1 MTVLRRAFTLME
13 VNLAIFIMAG
23 GVLAMVSLYSLGMRE
38 SRQSTEDVAAAGYA
52 DAVFAPLV
60 TKLSSRN
67 LTWRGWTSIGGNPS
81 GEGSKVC
88 DGVTQNGKGWAAYV
102 QKVGSESSG
111 LFRINVDAGW
121 GGLAKNAFDEIKNA
135 EEDTSGSSG
144 AIGANVDENES
155 ELSIRD
161 PNLPSDYFYGLVA
174 TRKGSVI
181 SLAFRASRRRDALM
195 SQPVYYTEVHFQGR
209 DDK

>member
-1 MTVLRRAFTLME
+1 MTALRRAFTLME

-60 TKLSSRN
+60 SKLSSRN
-67 LTWRGWTSIGGNPS
+67 MTWRGWTSIGSTPA
-81 GEGSKVC
+81 GEGSQVC
-88 DGVTQNGKGWAAYV
+88 DGVTQGGKGWAAYV
-102 QKVGSESSG
+102 EKVGSNSSG
-111 LFRINVDAGW
+111 LFRITVGEGW
-121 GGLAKNAFDEIKNA
+121 NSLVQNAFDAIANA
-135 EEDTSGSSG
+135 EEDTTGVTGANGSSDS
-144 AIGANVDENES
+144 A
-155 ELSIRD
+155 LSISKPD
-161 PNLPSDYFYGLVA
+161 LPSDFFYGLVA

>member
-1 MTVLRRAFTLME
+1 MTALRKAFTLME
-13 VNLAIFIMAG
+13 INLAIFIMAG

-60 TKLSSRN
+60 SKLSSRN
-67 LTWRGWTSIGGNPS
+67 MTWRGWTSIGSAPS

-88 DGVTQNGKGWAAYV
+88 DGVSQNGKGWAAYV
-102 QKVGSESSG
+102 EKVGSNSSG
-111 LFRINVDAGW
+111 LFRISVSEGW
-121 GGLAKNAFDEIKNA
+121 NSLVQNAFDAIANA
-135 EEDTSGSSG
+135 EEDTTGVPG
-144 AIGANVDENES
+144 ES
-155 ELSIRD
+155 ALSIAKPD
-161 PNLPSDYFYGLVA
+161 LPSDYFYGLVA

>member
-1 MTVLRRAFTLME
+1 MTVLRKAFTLME
-13 VNLAIFIMAG
+13 VNLAIFIMAT

-38 SRQSTEDVAAAGYA
+38 SRQSTEDVAVAGYA

-60 TKLSSRN
+60 AKLSSRN

-88 DGVTQNGKGWAAYV
+88 DGVTQGGQGWAAYV
-102 QKVGSESSG
+102 QKVGSEKSG
-111 LFRINVDAGW
+111 LFRVDSGCTDKAKQAFQEIAG
-121 GGLAKNAFDEIKNA
+121 A
-135 EEDTSGSSG
+135 EEDTSTAGGTGSAG
-144 AIGANVDENES
+144 AGGDS
-155 ELSIRD
+155 PLSISWPTSIPD
-161 PNLPSDYFYGLVA
+161 DFYYGLVA

-195 SQPVYYTEVHFQGR
+195 SQPIYYTEVHFQGR

>member
-1 MTVLRRAFTLME
+1 MTALRKAFTLME

-60 TKLSSRN
+60 AKLSATN
-67 LTWRGWTSIGGNPS
+67 LTWRGWTSIGSTPS
-81 GEGSKVC
+81 GAGAEVC
-88 DGVTQNGKGWAAYV
+88 DGVTQGGKGWAAYV
-102 QKVGSESSG
+102 QKIGNERSGKFRVDSGCTGKAQQAFQEIASAQVEGSPTLNISWPS
-111 LFRINVDAGW
+111 
-121 GGLAKNAFDEIKNA
+121 
-135 EEDTSGSSG
+135 
-144 AIGANVDENES
+144 
-155 ELSIRD
+155 
-161 PNLPSDYFYGLVA
+161 LPGDYYYGLVA

-181 SLAFRASRRRDALM
+181 SLAFRATHRLDGLM

-209 DDK
+209 DDR